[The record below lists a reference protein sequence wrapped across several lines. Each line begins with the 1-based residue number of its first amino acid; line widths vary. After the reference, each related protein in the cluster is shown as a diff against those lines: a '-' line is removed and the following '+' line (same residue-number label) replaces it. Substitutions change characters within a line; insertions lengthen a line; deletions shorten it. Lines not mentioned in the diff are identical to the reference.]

1 LLNTNSTCSQ
11 RISESVFSMPID
23 AQQKEM
29 AQHYKIVTSLSA
41 GAIAGAIAKTAI
53 APLDRTKINFQ
64 VSTRHYSFKEAA
76 KFIKETYRQQGF
88 IALYR
93 GNSATMARVIP
104 FAAVQYCAHE
114 QWKHVLQFAYFTA
127 IHDYFTSISSST
139 PLRRYIAGSMAGV
152 TATSVTYPL
161 DLAKACLSVSRKSQ
175 YKTLIAVFVKIWH
188 VDGPLA
194 LYRGIIPTLLGV
206 IPYAGTSFFT
216 FESLKNFQHERTGRP
231 ATALEK
237 LIFGAIAGLC
247 GQSASYPLDI
257 VRRRMQTG
265 VVPQSSS
272 ISQIVR
278 SVAIHEGVVHG
289 LYKGLSMN
297 WIKGPIAVGISFTV
311 YDTFLRFIRSYPSLF
326 S

>member
-1 LLNTNSTCSQ
+1 MS
-11 RISESVFSMPID
+11 ID
-23 AQQKEM
+23 AQQQEM
-29 AQHYKIVTSLSA
+29 ARHYKIVTSLSA

-114 QWKHVLQFAYFTA
+114 QWKHVL
-127 IHDYFTSISSST
+127 HVDRPNSST

-194 LYRGIIPTLLGV
+194 LYRGIVPTLLGV

-216 FESLKNFQHERTGRP
+216 FESLKIFQHERTGRP
-231 ATALEK
+231 VTALEK
-237 LIFGAIAGLC
+237 LVFGAIAGLC

-272 ISQIVR
+272 ISQVVR

-297 WIKGPIAVGISFTV
+297 WIKGPIAIKKQYLLTK
-311 YDTFLRFIRSYPSLF
+311 RIRYNTYRLLWQV
-326 S
+326 

>member
-114 QWKHVLQFAYFTA
+114 QWKHVLQV
-127 IHDYFTSISSST
+127 DRPNSST